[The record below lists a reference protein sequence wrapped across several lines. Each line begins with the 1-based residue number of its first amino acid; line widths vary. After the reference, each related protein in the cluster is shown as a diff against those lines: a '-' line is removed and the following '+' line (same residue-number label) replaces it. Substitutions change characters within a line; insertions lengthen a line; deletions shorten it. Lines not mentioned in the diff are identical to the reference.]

1 MTRYN
6 AVAPS
11 AGRLRA
17 AGGPDPA
24 RYIVRRADILPKPST
39 AWDDPAWSRAETLTI
54 SRFHP
59 RGTRSHGSDH
69 TPLTQARLLHD
80 GHALGLMFRVE
91 DRYVLARSTT
101 YQSPTHKDSCVEFF
115 ARPLPE
121 RGYFNFEFN
130 AIGTLLL
137 WYIEKPRRPDG
148 SFEKY
153 TEVPEDIARSIKV
166 RASLAQPIHEED
178 PGPLVWTLCAHIPL
192 ALFETF
198 VGPLGAPS
206 GQIWRANF
214 YKCAVESSHPHW
226 GSWADI
232 GERLDFHQP
241 ECFGELIFA

>member
-1 MTRYN
+1 MTRHN

-11 AGRLRA
+11 GGRLRA

-101 YQSPTHKDSCVEFF
+101 YQSPTHKDFLRRVLRAPP
-115 ARPLPE
+115 ARARLFQLRVQRDRHAAAVVHREAPK
-121 RGYFNFEFN
+121 
-130 AIGTLLL
+130 A
-137 WYIEKPRRPDG
+137 RRQLREIHGG
-148 SFEKY
+148 SRRHRSQY
-153 TEVPEDIARSIKV
+153 QGARV
-166 RASLAQPIHEED
+166 A
-178 PGPLVWTLCAHIPL
+178 
-192 ALFETF
+192 
-198 VGPLGAPS
+198 GA
-206 GQIWRANF
+206 AN
-214 YKCAVESSHPHW
+214 P
-226 GSWADI
+226 
-232 GERLDFHQP
+232 
-241 ECFGELIFA
+241 